1 MGIPV
6 DSKGRDLSVGV
17 DAIDLE
23 HQVQVGLIDALGD
36 AMRDGRETPELAKI
50 LGQVDEYSRVHFL
63 SEQLLMRQHAYDRF
77 DEHVQEHDRM
87 VERLEAVRARLEGG
101 EAVAALAELERLR
114 VFLLTH
120 IASKDHEF
128 GRFLSERASVR

>member
-6 DSKGRDLSVGV
+6 DSKGRDLTVGV

-36 AMRDGRETPELAKI
+36 AVRDDRGLAEYSRI
-50 LGQVDEYSRVHFL
+50 LGQLAEYSRVHFL
-63 SEQLLMRQHAYDRF
+63 SEQLLMRQHAYDGYE
-77 DEHVQEHDRM
+77 DHVQEHDRM
-87 VERLEAVRARLEGG
+87 VERLDAVRTRIETGAAG
-101 EAVAALAELERLR
+101 AALDELERLR

-120 IASKDHEF
+120 IASKDHDF
-128 GRFLSERASVR
+128 GRFLGERGTRP